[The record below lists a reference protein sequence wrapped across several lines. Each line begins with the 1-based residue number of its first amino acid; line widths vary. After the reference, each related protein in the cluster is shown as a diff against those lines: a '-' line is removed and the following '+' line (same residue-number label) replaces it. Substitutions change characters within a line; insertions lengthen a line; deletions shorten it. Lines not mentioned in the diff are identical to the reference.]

1 VSGVWWSSVLLL
13 ARVTTRSRSSG
24 GKAPGSAGAWGV
36 LQTGETAG
44 DEAFPPLADCV
55 AVAVEFVRELLV
67 GKAVRRRRAEDEPAA
82 EDQGLRRGTGADQG
96 VQLLLEFGG
105 EDDGGR
111 EGSWHMRLPWC
122 REATDRRAEII
133 MGHAGSSVQS
143 LAANL

>member
-1 VSGVWWSSVLLL
+1 LSGVWWSSVLLL

-24 GKAPGSAGAWGV
+24 GKAPGSAGAWRV

-44 DEAFPPLADCV
+44 DEAFPPLADRV

-67 GKAVRRRRAEDEPAA
+67 GEAVRRRAEDEPAA
-82 EDQGLRRGTGADQG
+82 EDQGLWRGTGADQG
-96 VQLLLEFGG
+96 VQLLLELGG

-111 EGSWHMRLPWC
+111 EGSWHVWLPWC
-122 REATDRRAEII
+122 REDTDRRAEII
-133 MGHAGSSVQS
+133 MGSAGSSVQS